1 LGDLRDGGVNK
12 ILGKLCVVIGPSGSG
27 KDTLIS
33 GAKLLLNNEKR
44 YVFAQREITR
54 PKTDDAEDH
63 IEIPENE
70 FKQKQLANVY
80 SLSWYANGLNYGV
93 TRLDEYMRQEKFVI
107 LNGSRGALKD
117 IRQKY
122 KDTIIIQVEVPPELL
137 RERLIS
143 RGRED
148 SGEID
153 ARLARGGA
161 LRILDPTV
169 INFIN
174 DKPKQEST
182 NEFVAILKNLSNH

>member
-1 LGDLRDGGVNK
+1 M
-12 ILGKLCVVIGPSGSG
+12 IIGPSGSG

-33 GAKLLLNNEKR
+33 GAKALLNNEKL
-44 YVFAQREITR
+44 YIFAQREITR
-54 PKTDDAEDH
+54 PQTDDAEDH
-63 IEIPENE
+63 IAISEDE
-70 FKQKQLANVY
+70 FKRKEFSSEY
-80 SLSWYANGLNYGV
+80 SLSWFANGLGYGV
-93 TRLDEYMRQEKFVI
+93 TNLDEYMRREKFII
-107 LNGSRGALKD
+107 LNGSRGALRD

-137 RERLIS
+137 RKRLIS

-174 DKPKQEST
+174 DKPIQESI

>member
-1 LGDLRDGGVNK
+1 V
-12 ILGKLCVVIGPSGSG
+12 IIGPSGSG

-33 GAKLLLNNEKR
+33 GAKLLLDNEKR

-54 PKTDDAEDH
+54 PRTGDAEDH
-63 IEIPENE
+63 IEISESE

-93 TRLDEYMRQEKFVI
+93 TRIDEYMRQEKFII

-137 RERLIS
+137 RKRLRT

-153 ARLARGGA
+153 ARLARGVA

-169 INFIN
+169 INFRN
-174 DKPKQEST
+174 DKPIQESI

>member
-1 LGDLRDGGVNK
+1 
-12 ILGKLCVVIGPSGSG
+12 
-27 KDTLIS
+27 
-33 GAKLLLNNEKR
+33 
-44 YVFAQREITR
+44 
-54 PKTDDAEDH
+54 
-63 IEIPENE
+63 
-70 FKQKQLANVY
+70 
-80 SLSWYANGLNYGV
+80 
-93 TRLDEYMRQEKFVI
+93 MRREKFII
-107 LNGSRGALKD
+107 LNGSRGALRD

-137 RERLIS
+137 RKRLIS

>member
-1 LGDLRDGGVNK
+1 M
-12 ILGKLCVVIGPSGSG
+12 IIGPSGSG

-33 GAKLLLNNEKR
+33 GAKLLLDNEKR

-54 PKTDDAEDH
+54 PQTDDAEDH
-63 IEIPENE
+63 IEISESE
-70 FKQKQLANVY
+70 FKQKQLENVY

-117 IRQKY
+117 IRRKY
-122 KDTIIIQVEVPPELL
+122 NDTIVIQVEVPPELL
-137 RERLIS
+137 RKRLIS

-148 SGEID
+148 SGKID

-161 LRILDPTV
+161 LRIIDPTV

-174 DKPKQEST
+174 DKPIQESI
-182 NEFVAILKNLSNH
+182 NEFVAILNNLSNH